1 MPDVIKVTKEE
12 VRAAYVKGCEECVKA
27 GQGWVTLR
35 MCLNC
40 GKVGCCDSSPNK
52 HASAHWRETGHSI
65 MRSIEPGD
73 EWTYDFA
80 TGHLSE
86 PEYEQR

>member
-1 MPDVIKVTKEE
+1 MPDLIQVTRDEL
-12 VRAAYVKGCEECVKA
+12 RAAYAKGCEECTKT
-27 GQGWVTLR
+27 GDTWVTLR

-52 HASAHWRETGHSI
+52 HASKHWEATGHNV

-73 EWTYDFA
+73 EWVYDFA
-80 TGHLSE
+80 TGKLDE
-86 PEYEQR
+86 PEYRE

>member
-1 MPDVIKVTKEE
+1 MPDMINVTQEQI
-12 VRAAYVKGCEECVKA
+12 RAAYEHGCEECVQMGA
-27 GQGWVTLR
+27 TWVTLR

-52 HASAHWRETGHSI
+52 HASKHWRESGHNM

-73 EWTYDFA
+73 AWTYDFA
-80 TGHLSE
+80 TGRLDE
-86 PEYEQR
+86 PEYKQ